1 VEISSKCL
9 IFWKNDLL
17 IPKFKVMETLKLQ
30 VPDKIKSKF
39 CCIIM
44 QLPAFICMLL
54 VLGSTDLSAQFA
66 EESVQAAYELRMNG
80 ETRYARAM
88 LLKLI
93 DQEKADGMVHY
104 ELARLKMAQM
114 MGGSN
119 VEIGSVI
126 NSAGQAVK
134 ADSGNVAYAYQEAS
148 ARFGK
153 AYGAIME
160 EAENAKK
167 HVDEA
172 VACFERVLE
181 LKPDYHEARMQLVEF
196 YYALPEDMG
205 GDKEKAAKHAREL
218 EKMDWFFAAQAG
230 EIMRPEETSRIDYW
244 QQVSKERT
252 GDLRV
257 KKQLG
262 LAYLE
267 EGNLEEAR
275 PLFEEVIQ
283 SDHSSNTLIL
293 DIARHHMY
301 QVMWDRSKAEV
312 ELPLAEAALREYLS
326 LEPEPIAPLK
336 AWTLSNLGRIK
347 FFSGQEEEGKKL
359 MAKAKALDPFFSKAS
374 DVPGLEIYIP
384 PGEIYRSGEYSSFLR
399 PF

>member
-1 VEISSKCL
+1 
-9 IFWKNDLL
+9 
-17 IPKFKVMETLKLQ
+17 METLKLQ
-30 VPDKIKSKF
+30 IPNRIRSKF
-39 CCIIM
+39 GCIM
-44 QLPAFICMLL
+44 KQLLAFIFMLL
-54 VLGSTDLSAQFA
+54 LLGSTGLSAQFT
-66 EESVQAAYELRMNG
+66 EESVQAAYELRMKG

-88 LLKLI
+88 LQKLL
-93 DQEKADGMVHY
+93 DQNQTDGMAHY
-104 ELARLKMAQM
+104 EFARLKMAQM

-119 VEIGSVI
+119 VKIESII

-134 ADSGNVAYAYQEAS
+134 ADSGNVAFAYTEAS
-148 ARFGK
+148 ARFGQ

-160 EAENAKK
+160 EAENAKEY
-167 HVDEA
+167 VDEA

-181 LKPDYHEARMQLVEF
+181 LQPDYHEARMQLVEF
-196 YYALPEDMG
+196 YYALPVDMG

-218 EKMDWFFAAQAG
+218 EKRDWFFAAQAG
-230 EIMRPEETSRIDYW
+230 EIMRPEETSRVDFW
-244 QQVSKERT
+244 QLVLKESP
-252 GDLRV
+252 GEMRV

-267 EGNLEEAR
+267 QGNLDEAR
-275 PLFEEVIQ
+275 PLFEEVIK
-283 SDHSSNTLIL
+283 SDPSSNTLIL

-301 QVMWDRSKAEV
+301 KVMRDRSKAEV
-312 ELPLAEAALREYLS
+312 ELPLAEAGLREYLS

-347 FFSGQEEEGKKL
+347 FFSGQEEEGKQL
-359 MAKAKALDPFFSKAS
+359 MAKAKALDPFFSQAS
-374 DVPGLEIYIP
+374 DVPGMEIYIP

>member
-1 VEISSKCL
+1 MKTIKLRKSRL
-9 IFWKNDLL
+9 AHPDFYRIPARLLAIIFILY
-17 IPKFKVMETLKLQ
+17 
-30 VPDKIKSKF
+30 
-39 CCIIM
+39 
-44 QLPAFICMLL
+44 LP
-54 VLGSTDLSAQFA
+54 GSFDLSAQFK
-66 EESVQAAYELRMNG
+66 EESVQVAYELRMKG

-93 DQEKADGMVHY
+93 DQEQADGMVHY
-104 ELARLKMAQM
+104 EFARLKMAQM
-114 MGGSN
+114 MGGGN
-119 VEIGSVI
+119 VKIGSVI
-126 NSAGQAVK
+126 NSADQAVK
-134 ADSGNVAYAYQEAS
+134 ADSGNVAFAYTEAS

-153 AYGAIME
+153 AYRAIME

-167 HVDEA
+167 YVDEA
-172 VACFERVLE
+172 VACFERVLA

-244 QQVSKERT
+244 QEVSKERT

-267 EGNLEEAR
+267 KGNLEEAR
-275 PLFEEVIQ
+275 PVFEEVIQ
-283 SDHSSNTLIL
+283 SDPSCNTLIL
-293 DIARHHMY
+293 DLARHHLY

-312 ELPLAEAALREYLS
+312 ELPLAEATLREYLS

-336 AWTLSNLGRIK
+336 AWTLSNLARIK
-347 FFSGQEEEGKKL
+347 FFSGQEEEGKQL
-359 MAKAKALDPFFSKAS
+359 MAKAKTLDPFFSMAS

-384 PGEIYRSGEYSSFLR
+384 PGELYRSGEYSSFLR